1 MAKNNKYTKPNRL
14 LNSVLEKL
22 RKKIPVQSITLV
34 NYDLENIYGYCPYEL
49 EKNIIDYVYEVHY
62 KNLELNVNNDELKR
76 FINEIEFLFSN
87 LYNEDPTLENL
98 VEIYEEIIRNIK

>member
-1 MAKNNKYTKPNRL
+1 MEKNKYTKPHRL
-14 LNSVLEKL
+14 LDSVLEKL

-49 EKNIIDYVYEVHY
+49 EKNIIDYIYEVHY

-87 LYNEDPTLENL
+87 LYSKDPTLENL